1 MSYLKYNSVILEIID
16 TQEMRRESVLDPT
29 GCQYLYTKWTIDVHC
44 IFNPQAT
51 SYKDIPFGSSKGQL
65 PAITDRAIRD
75 RLLQPRK
82 TLILKD
88 GGPDDRTILETPA
101 AGYSTDANN
110 GPVPEECTVLA
121 VHGTKTWAVRFRI
134 TACVNSC
141 TSVPVVLS
149 HRWKQYTEMDQ
160 DYFSMR
166 VTEGEVH
173 FNTARM
179 IADGAYPDDFRRDFN
194 HLIPSD
200 CRREKVD
207 VMPSDDGA
215 SLKYRLID
223 REMAFCLGKETHCT
237 RIEAYQTM
245 FWSQVGFKAGLGRA
259 LVGGGPA
266 AARSVIASPLVA
278 PLTVL
283 GFAAESLLAGAIA
296 DIPQFYDHILIRVWG
311 NKDHSRL
318 KMMHSVAFPLAF
330 ARLGP
335 IDGSKESELIVSH
348 ELHGK
353 FVEVQLTHKRGPEL
367 GTLAVVSAV
376 PIPGIPPGFV
386 AGLVDWPTR
395 VGVAFSHESEEERAG
410 LLFHRSAIGNP
421 PPPRASGT
429 RGTLAVRL
437 VTQALHN
444 SCSVPPAPPSRGVPV
459 DSRWS

>member
-1 MSYLKYNSVILEIID
+1 MSYLKYNSVILEIIH

-65 PAITDRAIRD
+65 PAITDRALRD

-110 GPVPEECTVLA
+110 GPVPEECTVVS

-149 HRWKQYTEMDQ
+149 HRWKRYTDCDQ
-160 DYFSMR
+160 DYFSML

-179 IADGAYPDDFRRDFN
+179 IADGAYPDDFRRDFF
-194 HLIPSD
+194 HLIPGD
-200 CRREKVD
+200 CKREKVE
-207 VMPSDDGA
+207 VIPSDDGA
-215 SLKYRLID
+215 SLTYRLID
-223 REMAFCLGKETHCT
+223 RETAFHLGKEVHCT
-237 RIEAYQTM
+237 RVEAYQTLW
-245 FWSQVGFKAGLGRA
+245 WSKVGFTVGMGRA
-259 LVGGGPA
+259 LVSGGPGVA
-266 AARSVIASPLVA
+266 ADVISSPMRA
-278 PLTVL
+278 PLTL
-283 GFAAESLLAGAIA
+283 AGFAARSLLAGAIA
-296 DIPQFYDHILIRVWG
+296 DIPQFYDHILVRVWG
-311 NKDHSRL
+311 HKDHIRRA
-318 KMMHSVAFPLAF
+318 MMANIALPLAF

-335 IDGSKESELIVSH
+335 IDGGKESELIVTH

-367 GTLAVVSAV
+367 GTLAVVSAL
-376 PIPGIPPGFV
+376 PIPGIPPGAI
-386 AGLVDWPTR
+386 AGLVDWTTR
-395 VGVAFSHESEEERAG
+395 VGVAFSHEVEEERAG
-410 LLFHRSAIGNP
+410 VLFRRTPVGNP
-421 PPPRASGT
+421 PPPRAGST

-437 VTQALHN
+437 VTQALHD
-444 SCSVPPAPPSRGVPV
+444 SCTTPAATPAITRPTE
-459 DSRWS
+459 SRWS

>member
-29 GCQYLYTKWTIDVHC
+29 GCQYLYTKWTIDVHA
-44 IFNPQAT
+44 IFNPTAT

-101 AGYSTDANN
+101 SGYSTDANN

-121 VHGTKTWAVRFRI
+121 VHGTKTWTVRFRI

-141 TSVPVVLS
+141 TSVPVVLA
-149 HRWKQYTEMDQ
+149 HRWKRYTDMDQ
-160 DYFSMR
+160 DYFSML

-179 IADGAYPDDFRRDFN
+179 LADSAYPDDFRRDFF
-194 HLIPSD
+194 HAIPED
-200 CRREKVD
+200 CKREKVE
-207 VMPSDDGA
+207 VIPSDDGA

-223 REMAFCLGKETHCT
+223 RETAFHLGKITSCT
-237 RIEAYQTM
+237 RVEAYQT
-245 FWSQVGFKAGLGRA
+245 FWWSKVGFAAGMGGR
-259 LVGGGPA
+259 LVGGAPGVVGGALRAPMGA
-266 AARSVIASPLVA
+266 PVA
-278 PLTVL
+278 VGGLAIDGLMAGLT
-283 GFAAESLLAGAIA
+283 S
-296 DIPQFYDHILIRVWG
+296 DMPQFYDHILIRVWG
-311 NKDHSRL
+311 HKESIRRT
-318 KMMHSVAFPLAF
+318 MMNDIALPLAF
-330 ARLGP
+330 SRLGP
-335 IDGSKESELIVSH
+335 IDGGKQSELIVTH

-367 GTLAVVSAV
+367 GVLGGIGFI
-376 PIPGIPPGFV
+376 PIPGLAPAVGGI
-386 AGLVDWPTR
+386 LDWR
-395 VGVAFSHESEEERAG
+395 ARLGIFNFESEEERAG
-410 LLFHRSAIGNP
+410 HLFRRTAVGNP
-421 PPPRASGT
+421 PPPRAAGT

-437 VTQALHN
+437 VTQALHD
-444 SCSVPPAPPSRGVPV
+444 SCTTPAAVPAITRPV
-459 DSRWS
+459 ESRWS

>member
-44 IFNPQAT
+44 IYNPTAT
-51 SYKDIPFGSSKGQL
+51 SYKDVPFGSSKGQL

-149 HRWKQYTEMDQ
+149 HRWKRYTDCDQ
-160 DYFSMR
+160 DYFSML

-179 IADGAYPDDFRRDFN
+179 IADSAYPDDFRRAFN

-200 CRREKVD
+200 CRREKIEVI
-207 VMPSDDGA
+207 PSDDGA
-215 SLKYRLID
+215 SLRYRLID
-223 REMAFCLGKETHCT
+223 RETAFCLGKAAACT
-237 RIEAYQTM
+237 RVEAYQT
-245 FWSQVGFKAGLGRA
+245 FWWSRVGMASGMARATAERGPGR
-259 LVGGGPA
+259 
-266 AARSVIASPLVA
+266 IADGMRGDP
-278 PLTVL
+278 
-283 GFAAESLLAGAIA
+283 GSLFSAIA
-296 DIPQFYDHILIRVWG
+296 GMIGDAGMGAVRGDIPQLYDHVMIRVWG
-311 NKDHSRL
+311 NKDNNRRQ
-318 KMMHSVAFPLAF
+318 MMQTIALPLAF
-330 ARLGP
+330 ARIGP
-335 IDGSKESELIVSH
+335 ISGAKESELIVTQ

-353 FVEVQLTHKRGPEL
+353 FVEVQLTHKSGPEGVFL
-367 GTLAVVSAV
+367 GL
-376 PIPGIPPGFV
+376 F
-386 AGLVDWPTR
+386 GLGGVLDWETR
-395 VGVAFSHESEEERAG
+395 VNAAFRFESVEEAG
-410 LLFHRSAIGNP
+410 DTKYLFRSSSIGNP
-421 PPPRASGT
+421 PPPRASET

-437 VTQALHN
+437 VTQALHD
-444 SCSVPPAPPSRGVPV
+444 SCTTPEATPAITRPT
-459 DSRWS
+459 DSHWS